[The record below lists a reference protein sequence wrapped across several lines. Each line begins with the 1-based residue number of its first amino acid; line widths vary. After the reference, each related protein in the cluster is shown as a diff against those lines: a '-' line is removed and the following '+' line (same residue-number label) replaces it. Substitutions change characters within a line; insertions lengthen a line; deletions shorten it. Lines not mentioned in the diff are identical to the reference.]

1 MILLDIVVPLY
12 NSKSS
17 IANLIARLNQWRD
30 SIDFDFRVV
39 FVEDGS
45 LESCKEIVAEV
56 GKKFEYLYIQLA
68 TNYGQHTAT
77 AVGLSKCSA
86 LLIVT
91 IDDDLQ
97 HDPFEI
103 NKLLEHQRKTN
114 TDLVFGTFR
123 EKKHS
128 FTRNFGSKVLK
139 AIFKLEKVDY
149 SEVTSFR
156 LMKLSVA
163 NQFKNFHRPIVFIEE
178 HLVRSASSRS
188 SCVVNHSEREQG
200 KSSYSNWKLILF
212 AFKVVLF
219 HSSLLLKLV
228 VRLGIFI
235 AVICFI
241 LGCYYIHKKIA
252 YDTQM
257 GFSSIIVSI
266 FFSTGILLITLGII
280 GEYIR
285 RIWVGQQG
293 LDQILI
299 VEDKS

>member
-1 MILLDIVVPLY
+1 MISLDIVIPLY
-12 NSKSS
+12 NSKSYLP
-17 IANLIARLNQWRD
+17 NLIDRLNEWRN
-30 SIDFDFRVV
+30 SIDFDFRVI

-45 LESCKEIVAEV
+45 LDSCKELLIEYTF
-56 GKKFEYLYIQLA
+56 KFQYLYTRLA

-86 LLIVT
+86 PFIIT

-103 NKLLEHQRKTN
+103 NKLLEHQKKTGD
-114 TDLVFGTFR
+114 DLVFGTFN

-128 FTRNFGSKVLK
+128 FIRNLGSKILK
-139 AIFKLEKVDY
+139 SIFKLEKIDY

-156 LMKLSVA
+156 LMKLNVVK
-163 NQFKNFHRPIVFIEE
+163 QFQNFDRPIVFIEE
-178 HLVRSASSRS
+178 HLIRNTSSRS
-188 SCVVNHSEREQG
+188 SCEVNHSKREQG
-200 KSSYSNWKLILF
+200 KSSYSYWKLILF
-212 AFKVVLF
+212 ALKVVLF

-228 VRLGIFI
+228 VRVGILI
-235 AVICFI
+235 AVVCFI
-241 LGCYYIHKKIA
+241 LGCYYIHKKIV
-252 YDTQM
+252 YNSQM

-266 FFSTGILLITLGII
+266 FFSTGILMVTLGII

-293 LDQILI
+293 LDKILI
-299 VEDKS
+299 IEDKT